1 MFAGTL
7 LIYTVMGKQ
16 QKSAEAFCNTLSAHM
31 PVKIITD
38 CFLRPVPVMSA
49 LTRRHLN
56 AMKVKIE
63 NALPIPL
70 IREME
75 L

>member
-1 MFAGTL
+1 MFAVTL

-16 QKSAEAFCNTLSAHM
+16 QKSAEALCNTLSAHM
-31 PVKIITD
+31 RLKIITD
-38 CFLRPVPVMSA
+38 CLLRPVPVMSA

-56 AMKVKIE
+56 EMKVKIK
-63 NALPIPL
+63 NALSTLL

>member
-1 MFAGTL
+1 MFAVTL
-7 LIYTVMGKQ
+7 LIYTVMGKR

-38 CFLRPVPVMSA
+38 CFLRPVPVTSA

-56 AMKVKIE
+56 EMKVKIE
-63 NALPIPL
+63 HALSTPL
-70 IREME
+70 VGEME